1 MRPLWTE
8 GSGFCRP
15 SCHEGP
21 TAAAGKHT
29 SPGYVL
35 RGLRT
40 SRTSMHVSRRG
51 TRLQALSAG
60 AGPYA
65 HVAALRLETPP
76 TNLAGSWGQNPVNVQ
91 DALCPPPGTLLG
103 GHPGD
108 ARIQVGETAMTHL
121 WWARPTSADPQG
133 ALLAHQAA

>member
-1 MRPLWTE
+1 ME

-40 SRTSMHVSRRG
+40 SRTSMHVSPRG

-65 HVAALRLETPP
+65 YVAALRLETPP

-91 DALCPPPGTLLG
+91 DALCP
-103 GHPGD
+103 
-108 ARIQVGETAMTHL
+108 
-121 WWARPTSADPQG
+121 
-133 ALLAHQAA
+133 HQALCWVVTLETPGSKSGKRP